1 MKSTLPQSKYKEK
14 AQRKWTKQSRTREIV
29 TVWIRPLAYTFS
41 FQRVS
46 ALFFFIFFFSFSFF
60 FFFGS
65 RTCWLFVREQCIR
78 ALFTDL
84 QISFFNHLFIKNG
97 SHDTIHTFKNYFT
110 TVFSVFSFQ
119 FQQNKIYPNR
129 PIEFLK
135 KKPEGVDLVLSLA
148 STTTA

>member
-29 TVWIRPLAYTFS
+29 TVWIRPLASTFS

-46 ALFFFIFFFSFSFF
+46 ALFFFL
-60 FFFGS
+60 GS
-65 RTCWLFVREQCIR
+65 RTCWLFVHEQCIR

-84 QISFFNHLFIKNG
+84 QISLFNHIFIKNG
-97 SHDTIHTFKNYFT
+97 SHDTIYTFKNYFT

-119 FQQNKIYPNR
+119 FQQNKFYPNR
-129 PIEFLK
+129 RIEFLK
-135 KKPEGVDLVLSLA
+135 KNLKER
-148 STTTA
+148 T